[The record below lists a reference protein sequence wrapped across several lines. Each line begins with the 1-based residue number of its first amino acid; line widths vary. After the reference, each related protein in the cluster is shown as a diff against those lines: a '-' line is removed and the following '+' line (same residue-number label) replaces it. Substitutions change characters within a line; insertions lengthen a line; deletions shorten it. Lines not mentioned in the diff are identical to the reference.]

1 MTVRR
6 WVTAGLLALGL
17 GAGSA
22 SATVFDTVDAGI
34 TAWGVGDLVQ
44 RYGKSRPGEMLGT
57 THNITLAKAGKIIK
71 WGGAFSVAAELL
83 NNALSWYY
91 KQAQDAADPLGNWWN
106 GIPPQFPEP
115 VSFSAD
121 STTYKPVSGGCFF
134 ISNGFPTTAWIAY
147 TDVENG
153 KYIAAYATN
162 NPDGTVRY
170 RAQRFSAWTT
180 YQGALSEYKLL
191 CDSGTRPQDETLDE
205 FLKRNPNAAE
215 QIKNI
220 VKRYLR
226 NHPEIALDRMEP
238 RPNRN
243 QQDDAVTDPELDTD
257 KDGVDDG
264 DETQIKKR
272 NPGNRDH
279 PDDGGPSDPNE
290 PDSKPKDTDGDGIPD
305 YRDGDDDN
313 DGTPDEEEPTQPPA
327 CQKDKNCNPETE
339 KDTDGDGQKDRDDP
353 DDDNDGSPDQEEE
366 EDGSDPKDPDSKPED
381 TDKDGTPD
389 KKDPDDDDDGVP
401 DEEDKD
407 PKNPDVGKCSKGYN
421 LGEDGNC
428 YPEEEKPC
436 PEGQISDG
444 KGACI
449 PDPKPCE
456 EGYRK
461 DANGNCQKK
470 PDDCPE
476 GQSPDDTGACKPDE
490 DPEKCEDG
498 SEPVE
503 GKCGED
509 EEPVGDECGDLSLER
524 AKAHLEH
531 WVRDVVFP
539 CEPVKDMIE
548 PLYKDLKTRFP
559 FSVAASLNGW
569 FTPPTSD
576 TASSRLPAKIG
587 PIPLDWGWLTPLWS
601 TIKTL
606 VGVALYVWFVYWLI
620 DRFTPRTGI

>member
-17 GAGSA
+17 GAGGSA
-22 SATVFDTVDAGI
+22 SATIFDTIDAGI

-44 RYGKSRPGEMLGT
+44 RYGKSRPGEMVGT
-57 THNITLAKAGKIIK
+57 SHTLTVAKAGKIIK
-71 WGGAFSVAAELL
+71 WGGGISIAAGLL
-83 NNALSWYY
+83 NDALSWYY
-91 KQAQDAADPLGNWWN
+91 QQAQDAADPLGKWWK
-106 GIPPQFPEP
+106 
-115 VSFSAD
+115 
-121 STTYKPVSGGCFF
+121 YKPDGATWPFPYVNSNNELFGNPTFKCNYQGSSIYLVNYILRSWDGSAWVVDTAESGQ
-134 ISNGFPTTAWIAY
+134 
-147 TDVENG
+147 
-153 KYIAAYATN
+153 YIF
-162 NPDGTVRY
+162 TVRD
-170 RAQRFSAWTT
+170 SPSSSGKLPKGTL
-180 YQGALSEYKLL
+180 LSSV
-191 CDSGTRPQDETLDE
+191 CPQETLDE
-205 FLKRNPNAAE
+205 FLKNNPNSAE

-226 NHPEIALDRMEP
+226 EHPEQAYDRMSP

-272 NPGNRDH
+272 NPGHRDH

-290 PDSKPKDTDGDGIPD
+290 PDSKPKDSDGDGIPD

-327 CQKDKNCNPETE
+327 CQKDKDCNPETE
-339 KDTDGDGQKDRDDP
+339 KDTDGDGKKDRDDP
-353 DDDNDGSPDQEEE
+353 DDDNDGWPDQEEE
-366 EDGSDPKDPDSKPED
+366 EDGSDPKDPDSKPTD

-389 KKDPDDDDDGVP
+389 KKDPDDDNDGVP

-436 PEGQISDG
+436 PDGQISDG

-476 GQSPDDTGACKPDE
+476 GQSKDESGQCKPDE

-524 AKAHLEH
+524 AKAHLGH
-531 WVRDVVFP
+531 WARDVVFP
-539 CEPVKDMIE
+539 CDPIEDMIQ

-569 FTPPTSD
+569 FTPPSSD
-576 TASSRLPAKIG
+576 TASSQLPAKIG

>member
-22 SATVFDTVDAGI
+22 SASVLDSISSGI
-34 TAWGVGDLVQ
+34 TAWQVGDIVQ
-44 RYGKSRPGEMLGT
+44 RYGQSRPGAMVGT
-57 THNITLAKAGKIIK
+57 SHTLTIAKAGKIIK
-71 WGGAFSVAAELL
+71 WGGAISLTAELVNASL
-83 NNALSWYY
+83 NWY
-91 KQAQDAADPLGNWWN
+91 KSQADAAFNTSGLGKWWN
-106 GIPPQFPEP
+106 GTNTAFPALPE
-115 VSFSAD
+115 FSALAD
-121 STTYKPVSGGCFF
+121 GIWNIIYNDPQTGSTFAVQNRGTGYEWLVNCGATTYY
-134 ISNGFPTTAWIAY
+134 ISRPWTNPKLEVVLGEYQKFQNQYMACNSSTFADLVKNDPQ
-147 TDVENG
+147 
-153 KYIAAYATN
+153 AASY
-162 NPDGTVRY
+162 
-170 RAQRFSAWTT
+170 
-180 YQGALSEYKLL
+180 L
-191 CDSGTRPQDETLDE
+191 
-205 FLKRNPNAAE
+205 
-215 QIKNI
+215 KNI
-220 VKRYLR
+220 VNQYIRSNPNNIYPTLQ
-226 NHPEIALDRMEP
+226 PV
-238 RPNRN
+238 PNRN
-243 QQDDAVTDPELDTD
+243 QIDDAVTDPELDTD
-257 KDGVDDG
+257 KDGSDDG
-264 DETQIKKR
+264 DETQTKKR
-272 NPGNRDH
+272 NPGHRDH

-366 EDGSDPKDPDSKPED
+366 EDGSDPKDPDSKPTD

-389 KKDPDDDDDGVP
+389 KKDEDDDNDGVP
-401 DEEDKD
+401 DEEDKN
-407 PKNPDVGKCSKGYN
+407 PKDPDVGRCAPGYN
-421 LGEDGNC
+421 LGPDGNC
-428 YPEEEKPC
+428 YRLEDKPC
-436 PEGQISDG
+436 PDGQISDG

-461 DANGNCQKK
+461 DANGNCQPK
-470 PDDCPE
+470 PKDCPE
-476 GQSPDDTGACKPDE
+476 GQSKDESGQCKPDE
-490 DPEKCEDG
+490 DEEKCEDG
-498 SEPVE
+498 SQPVE

-524 AKAHLEH
+524 AKAHLGH

-539 CEPVKDMIE
+539 CESIKDMIR
-548 PLYKDLKTRFP
+548 PLYSDLKTRFP

-569 FTPPTSD
+569 FQPPRSD
-576 TASSRLPAKIG
+576 TASSQLPAKIG